1 LALQGQTFQPRA
13 RVCAIEGSLAH
24 GHDAPV
30 YTYDVLC
37 TLRTRLQAAPCL
49 LVGPDIAGEWERWYR
64 HADIDREFGRLCL
77 PMTRPVR
84 SSTIRQQLHDGVSL
98 DTLCAS
104 LPEPVRAY
112 IEAEGLYR

>member
-1 LALQGQTFQPRA
+1 
-13 RVCAIEGSLAH
+13 
-24 GHDAPV
+24 
-30 YTYDVLC
+30 
-37 TLRTRLQAAPCL
+37 
-49 LVGPDIAGEWERWYR
+49 VGPDIAGEWERWYR

-98 DTLCAS
+98 DTLHAS

-112 IEAEGLYR
+112 IEAEGLYCAT